1 MRIGNTGRLV
11 SANLNP
17 IPNKIL
23 TLKSSTFN
31 AIKDIFIALVEKIYW
46 YGATNELIQCQNNA
60 VVRTV
65 LY

>member
-1 MRIGNTGRLV
+1 MRIGNTSRLV

-17 IPNKIL
+17 ISNKIL
-23 TLKSSTFN
+23 TLNSSIFN

-46 YGATNELIQCQNNA
+46 CGATKYLISCQNNA
-60 VVRTV
+60 VARTV